1 MIREVDQAVGE
12 VCARSAELLEPGPYG
27 VGVPEDCESYRR
39 PRRHRLGD
47 GTGRADADQMAPGGS
62 GHRHRAEGRDL

>member
-12 VCARSAELLEPGPYG
+12 VCARSAELLEPGPNG

-39 PRRHRLGD
+39 QRSP
-47 GTGRADADQMAPGGS
+47 AS
-62 GHRHRAEGRDL
+62 G